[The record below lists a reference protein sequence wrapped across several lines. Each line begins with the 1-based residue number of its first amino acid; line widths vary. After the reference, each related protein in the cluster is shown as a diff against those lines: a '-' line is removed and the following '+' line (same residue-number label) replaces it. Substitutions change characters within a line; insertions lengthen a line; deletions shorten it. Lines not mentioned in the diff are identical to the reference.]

1 MVVDKAMIIAGIGC
15 RKNTSAEAV
24 VAAIHSALSHHG
36 LATAQLDALAT
47 VPQKRD
53 ERGIQI
59 AAERL
64 GLGLVVATEMELRAA
79 EGGTLSFSQVSLDA
93 TGTASASEAAALAVA
108 GFGSRLMGPRIA
120 IGPVTCAIAI
130 NGDAP

>member
-1 MVVDKAMIIAGIGC
+1 MIVAGIGC
-15 RKNTSAEAV
+15 RKNASAEEVMAAV
-24 VAAIHSALSHHG
+24 HGALSHHC
-36 LATAQLDALAT
+36 LAAAQLDALAT
-47 VPQKRD
+47 VPLKGD
-53 ERGIQI
+53 ELGIRI

-79 EGGTLSFSQVSLDA
+79 EGNTLSLSQVSLDA

-120 IGPVTCAIAI
+120 IGPATCALAI